1 MGDRIEMVCI
11 NVDRTLGSL
20 LLGRLRLLLIPK
32 MAIPDGDFQIS
43 IRGLRSPSVL
53 INLDLVGKVLDLT
66 NEVMLLIDDDLVLRV
81 SLACCQ
87 TLLVTSLALM
97 LQGFIM
103 RCGIIWDI
111 VKPLRCWTHA
121 CLASP
126 PFIALVIL

>member
-32 MAIPDGDFQIS
+32 MAIPDGDFQIP
-43 IRGLRSPSVL
+43 IRGLRPPSVL

-81 SLACCQ
+81 SLACCL

-97 LQGFIM
+97 LQSFIM

-111 VKPLRCWTHA
+111 VKPLRCCAHA

-126 PFIALVIL
+126 PFSALVIL